1 MRLFVAKSDELLFD
15 LGAKL
20 DDLVPRARGKLAKRL
35 YVFIILRDAVLIDVC
50 AVDDLFCAE

>member
-1 MRLFVAKSDELLFD
+1 MCLFVAKSDELLFD

-20 DDLVPRARGKLAKRL
+20 DNLMSRARGKFAKRL
-35 YVFIILRDAVLIDVC
+35 YVFIILRDTVFTHIC